1 MMESPFAL
9 ERELGMQ
16 YYATVTP
23 GIGGILRSVPEDF
36 IVDEI
41 PLEKKGTSGPYLICR
56 LTKSNWELQHA
67 VKEIARR
74 LGNRATLERRTA
86 AYFRGLASTSA
97 AEETDLE
104 DALSAASEE
113 IQRAFDPDSP
123 TRKA

>member
-41 PLEKKGTSGPYLICR
+41 PLEKKGTLD
-56 LTKSNWELQHA
+56 LT
-67 VKEIARR
+67 
-74 LGNRATLERRTA
+74 
-86 AYFRGLASTSA
+86 
-97 AEETDLE
+97 
-104 DALSAASEE
+104 LSAGL
-113 IQRAFDPDSP
+113 RNP
-123 TRKA
+123 TGNFSMQ